1 MSTDPDDIAEL
12 AADIADDVS
21 GSRLHGA
28 LAGGLCCGM
37 RDDAGWMRVLE
48 ASIGLQALD
57 GALRQLLM
65 LTDATLADP
74 DYGFEPLLPDG
85 GEPLAERVAA
95 LGEWCDAF
103 VLAFAAGSA
112 APPSQD
118 GDGVELLSD
127 LNAIACGLD
136 PDAVGPG
143 DEEDEHD
150 FMQLVEFVRIAALN
164 LYTTRGGPPST
175 TTAH

>member
-1 MSTDPDDIAEL
+1 MSTDPDEIAEL
-12 AADIADDVS
+12 AADMADDVS

-37 RDDAGWMRVLE
+37 RDDAGWIRVLE

-65 LTDATLADP
+65 RTDATLADP
-74 DYGFEPLLPDG
+74 DCGFEPLLPGG

-103 VLAFAAGSA
+103 VLAFAAGATVTS
-112 APPSQD
+112 SQD
-118 GDGVELLSD
+118 GDRAELLSD

-136 PDAVGPG
+136 PDEIGPG

-150 FMQLVEFVRIAALN
+150 FMELVEFVRIAALS
-164 LYTTRGGPPST
+164 LYTTRDGSPSAT
-175 TTAH
+175 TH